1 MVDSVCRRGKTA
13 VFLVSLH
20 RRARDANASQ
30 GSPLLDGRLTE
41 TALSY
46 TRLVASDH
54 DQGSTARSTLRS
66 AIDRVTDAL
75 GHEFSFTVAAV
86 AVGVW
91 LVVGS
96 IYGLNAK
103 LVVLTMNVVTFVM
116 VFAVQHTSS
125 RESRALNVKMD
136 ELIRATAA
144 RNDLIG
150 VETESH
156 GELEERREQLVVEA
170 EHPDPSASSAASRYA
185 ELGSSESAGAD

>member
-1 MVDSVCRRGKTA
+1 MPAT
-13 VFLVSLH
+13 L
-20 RRARDANASQ
+20 ARPVLA
-30 GSPLLDGRLTE
+30 GRLTE

-46 TRLVASDH
+46 TRFVAPDH

-103 LVVLTMNVVTFVM
+103 LVLLIMNVVTFVM
-116 VFAVQHTSS
+116 IFAVQHTSS
-125 RESRALNVKMD
+125 RESRALNVKID

-170 EHPDPSASSAASRYA
+170 EHPDPSASSTAPRYA
-185 ELGSSESAGAD
+185 ELGSSEAAGAD